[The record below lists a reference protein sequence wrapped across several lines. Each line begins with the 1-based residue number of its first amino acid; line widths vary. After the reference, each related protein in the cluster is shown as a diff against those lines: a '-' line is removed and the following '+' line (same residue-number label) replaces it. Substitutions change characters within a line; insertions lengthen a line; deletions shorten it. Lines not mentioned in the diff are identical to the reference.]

1 MAGSPQSTS
10 PLSWFSRTIPHC
22 NFRSELISQTRSRDR
37 SHLLFSLTPLRSD
50 TLAIPA
56 LLSATSAFFL
66 LVRYISTCKLA
77 RKLFKAEGEEEFEPT
92 AEEIPR
98 GWVTKL
104 RHHAVRCGGITIFVY
119 RILRLLAVLGLVGL
133 TTLTIVLGNKD
144 AANTTHDR
152 TQVLNWSVLAAYVCS
167 P

>member
-1 MAGSPQSTS
+1 MAGSPQPTS
-10 PLSWFSRTIPHC
+10 PLSWLSRTIPYC
-22 NFRSELISQTRSRDR
+22 SSQSKLISQTRSRDR
-37 SHLLFSLTPLRSD
+37 SHLLFSLTPLKSD

-56 LLSATSAFFL
+56 LLSATSALFL

-77 RKLFKAEGEEEFEPT
+77 RKLFKAEDGDEFEPT

-98 GWVTKL
+98 GLVTKL
-104 RHHAVRCGGITIFVY
+104 RHHAVRYGGVTIFVY
-119 RILRLLAVLGLVGL
+119 RILRLLAVLGLVSL
-133 TTLTIVLGNKD
+133 TTLTIVLENKD
-144 AANTTHDR
+144 AANTTHER